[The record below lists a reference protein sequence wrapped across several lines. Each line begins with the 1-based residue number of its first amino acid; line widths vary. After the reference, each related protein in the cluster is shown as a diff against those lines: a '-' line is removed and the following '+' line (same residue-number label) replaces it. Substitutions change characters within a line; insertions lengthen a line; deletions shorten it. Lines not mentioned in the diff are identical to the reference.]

1 MSKLL
6 PLVVVLTVIPGFLWW
21 IVIAAMMPGIVML
34 LEDLEEWWDRPRGRV
49 LIPVRVER
57 VDWRRFEIRR

>member
-21 IVIAAMMPGIVML
+21 IVIAAMLPGLVML
-34 LEDLEEWWDRPRGRV
+34 LEDLAEWRDRPHQA
-49 LIPVRVER
+49 LIPIRVER
-57 VDWRRFEIRR
+57 ADWRRAEGRRR